1 MRKIIGILS
10 IFLAFTL
17 MGQAQRIKVACV
29 GNSVT
34 YGYGIENR
42 ETNCYPVQLQ
52 QMLGDAYEV
61 ENFGHSGAT
70 LLNKGYRPYTQQE
83 AYQKALRFAGD
94 YVIIHLGLNDT
105 DPRAWPNYRDDF
117 VRDYL
122 SLIESFRKANPK
134 CKVWVCRMTPISHR
148 HPRFKSGTRDWYWME
163 QALIEEIARIAGA
176 TLVDLQEGLYD
187 RP

>member
-1 MRKIIGILS
+1 
-10 IFLAFTL
+10 

-42 ETNCYPVQLQ
+42 ETNCYPAQLQ

-105 DPRAWPNYRDDF
+105 DPRAWPNYRDNF
-117 VRDYL
+117 VDR
-122 SLIESFRKANPK
+122 IFPESQSEMQGMGLPYDSD
-134 CKVWVCRMTPISHR
+134 IS
-148 HPRFKSGTRDWYWME
+148 PPSSF
-163 QALIEEIARIAGA
+163 
-176 TLVDLQEGLYD
+176 
-187 RP
+187 

>member
-10 IFLAFTL
+10 IFLAFAL
-17 MGQAQRIKVACV
+17 MGQAQRIKVACI

-42 ETNCYPVQLQ
+42 ETNCYPAQLQ

-134 CKVWVCRMTPISHR
+134 ILEPIY
-148 HPRFKSGTRDWYWME
+148 DVE
-163 QALIEEIARIAGA
+163 V
-176 TLVDLQEGLYD
+176 LVPDEDMGYGFAV
-187 RP
+187 

>member
-10 IFLAFTL
+10 IFLAFAF
-17 MGQAQRIKVACV
+17 MSQAQKIKVACV

-42 ETNCYPVQLQ
+42 ETNCYPAQLQ

-83 AYQKALRFAGD
+83 AYQ
-94 YVIIHLGLNDT
+94 
-105 DPRAWPNYRDDF
+105 
-117 VRDYL
+117 
-122 SLIESFRKANPK
+122 
-134 CKVWVCRMTPISHR
+134 R
-148 HPRFKSGTRDWYWME
+148 H
-163 QALIEEIARIAGA
+163 
-176 TLVDLQEGLYD
+176 
-187 RP
+187 